1 MLSLR
6 RWGYMP
12 ATGTEIQLDHRMRR
26 ATKPDVKINKQQ
38 KDVQPLE
45 CAAENCHAEGLYPA
59 PKSRDELRDYIWFC
73 LDHVRAY
80 NKSWNYYDGLQGA
93 ALEAEIRRATTW
105 ERPSWKFATGQPS
118 QNDFEDPL
126 GLFDFEQRDNTKAG
140 RKLSSEER
148 SAWKI
153 LNLAPVDDFAIVK
166 QQYKRLVKEN
176 HPDKNGGDAQ
186 AEERLKDINLAYS
199 LIRKNLANGGNPVTS
214 ST

>member
-1 MLSLR
+1 
-6 RWGYMP
+6 
-12 ATGTEIQLDHRMRR
+12 MRR
-26 ATKPDVKINKQQ
+26 ATTPDFKINKHQ
-38 KDVQPLE
+38 KDLQPRE
-45 CAAENCHAEGLYPA
+45 CAAENCPAEGLYPA
-59 PKSRDELRDYIWFC
+59 PKSRDALRDYIWFC

-126 GLFDFEQRDNTKAG
+126 GLFDFEQRDDTKSE
-140 RKLSSEER
+140 RKLSPEER

-153 LNLAPVDDFAIVK
+153 LNLAPVNDFAIVK

-199 LIRKNLANGGNPVTS
+199 LIRKNLADGGNPVTS